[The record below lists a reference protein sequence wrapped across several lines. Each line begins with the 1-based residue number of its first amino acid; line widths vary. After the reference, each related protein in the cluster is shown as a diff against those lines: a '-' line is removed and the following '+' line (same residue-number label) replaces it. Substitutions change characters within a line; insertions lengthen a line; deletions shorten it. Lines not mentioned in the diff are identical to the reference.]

1 MLEKIREARDNL
13 RRVQHRISD
22 EHARKNMATSCE
34 CDICHECPK
43 CKDENATMLA
53 HAAEKTLHRGFDDYR
68 EAIAYALKVTAK
80 NRGEFKPYLAYS
92 YAGQGWVEVLS
103 EPQGQPPRRL
113 CKWPTCDATFLVP
126 DSLLQ
131 GAPATGD

>member
-1 MLEKIREARDNL
+1 MNTPEERNEIERMENEGGRSAWWNDTTRNEPFTNPAARNLMLEKIREARDNL
-13 RRVQHRISD
+13 RRVQHSISD
-22 EHARKNMATSCE
+22 KHF
-34 CDICHECPK
+34 P
-43 CKDENATMLA
+43 
-53 HAAEKTLHRGFDDYR
+53 
-68 EAIAYALKVTAK
+68 KVTAK

-103 EPQGQPPRRL
+103 EAQGQPPRRL